1 MGDSPNR
8 EGVER
13 RDGGKG
19 RRDSSNDRR
28 GLDRVETEPESRRKR
43 RIGVRVS
50 SAAPS
55 PHRAF

>member
-19 RRDSSNDRR
+19 RPDTSNDRR
-28 GLDRVETEPESRRKR
+28 GLDRVETEPESRRKKGDR
-43 RIGVRVS
+43 RKRQ
-50 SAAPS
+50 
-55 PHRAF
+55 